1 MADKVID
8 KLLTRLA
15 LAAAVLLPIAHLTS
29 LGVMEMCGFVLFA
42 TGTLLFMREAM
53 RDPAGALGRMRAG
66 AVAPI
71 AGYTVF
77 SLLSIGLMLS
87 QADEQIEALRE
98 LKWVL
103 YFFAFL
109 YSFERAWNNSWRRF
123 IPVLATTVSL
133 MGLFALGQFVKG
145 WEWPRPESVL
155 APWGHYFRV
164 TGFFNTPQS
173 FAGNLGM
180 ATFFLLGY
188 GLAGSVG
195 ASRVTQKLPLHLAV
209 SAVMG
214 ALGVVLTLTRSAWFA
229 GATIAVLALG
239 RFKKSWGALALLAL
253 MCLSGLTVYSG
264 SVFSDRLSG
273 EVDLNIQSIEIR
285 QELWSANWRMFS
297 EYPILGVGPGQ
308 NVKQLE
314 NYYDNGAVEY
324 AIIDRAHNNI
334 LEHLAGQGIF
344 AAIFYFI
351 FSGYFIWIAY
361 WLSRQQSFGDFA
373 RGIGSGSLFAQIYFQ
388 ALGLVDSN
396 FFDQEV
402 KNAVVYLWA
411 LTAAVFGRVKYGG
424 VAERSE

>member
-214 ALGVVLTLTRSAWFA
+214 ALGLVLTLTRSAWFA

>member
-87 QADEQIEALRE
+87 QADDQIEALRE

-109 YSFERAWNNSWRRF
+109 YSFERVWNNSWRRF

-133 MGLFALGQFVKG
+133 MGLFALGQFVQG

-239 RFKKSWGALALLAL
+239 RFKKSWGALALVAVT
-253 MCLSGLTVYSG
+253 CLSGLTVYSG

-344 AAIFYFI
+344 AAIFYLI

>member
-87 QADEQIEALRE
+87 QADDQIEALRE

>member
-109 YSFERAWNNSWRRF
+109 YSFERVWNNSWRRF

-264 SVFSDRLSG
+264 SVFSDRLSS

-344 AAIFYFI
+344 AAIFYLI

>member
-8 KLLTRLA
+8 KLLVRLA
-15 LAAAVLLPIAHLTS
+15 LAAAALLPIAHLTS
-29 LGVMEMCGFVLFA
+29 LGVMEMCGFLLFTA
-42 TGTLLFMREAM
+42 STLLFIREVT
-53 RDPAGALGRMRAG
+53 RDPAAALDRIRAG
-66 AVAPI
+66 AVLPI

-77 SLLSIGLMLS
+77 SLLSIGVMLS
-87 QADEQIEALRE
+87 QADDQIEALRE

-109 YSFERAWNNSWRRF
+109 YFFEQVWNDSWRRF
-123 IPVLATTVSL
+123 IPALATTVSL
-133 MGLFALGQFVKG
+133 MGLFALGQFVQG

-155 APWGHYFRV
+155 AEWGHYFRV

-173 FAGNLGM
+173 FAGNMGM

-188 GLAGSVG
+188 GLAVSIG
-195 ASRVTQKLPLHLAV
+195 ASRLIHHLPGYLPVATGV
-209 SAVMG
+209 G

-239 RFKKSWGALALLAL
+239 RFKKSWGALAFLAL
-253 MCLSGLTVYSG
+253 MCLSVVTVYSG
-264 SVFSDRLSG
+264 SIFSDRLSG

-297 EYPILGVGPGQ
+297 DNPVLGAGPGQ

-314 NYYDNGAVEY
+314 KYYEEGAVKY
-324 AIIDRAHNNI
+324 AIIDRAHNNV

-344 AAIFYFI
+344 AAIFYLI

-361 WLSRQQSFGDFA
+361 WLSAQRRIGDFA
-373 RGIGSGSLFAQIYFQ
+373 KGVGSGSLFAQIYFQ

-402 KNAVVYLWA
+402 KNSVVYLWA
-411 LTAAVFGRVKYGG
+411 LTAAVFGRIKHEGG
-424 VAERSE
+424 AERSQ

>member
-87 QADEQIEALRE
+87 QADDQIEALRE

-109 YSFERAWNNSWRRF
+109 YSFERVWNNSWRRF

-344 AAIFYFI
+344 AAIFYLI

>member
-42 TGTLLFMREAM
+42 TGTVLFMREAM

-87 QADEQIEALRE
+87 QADDQIEALRE

>member
-42 TGTLLFMREAM
+42 TGTVLFMREAM

-87 QADEQIEALRE
+87 QADDQIEALRE

-155 APWGHYFRV
+155 AQWGHYFRV

-239 RFKKSWGALALLAL
+239 RFKKSWGALALVAVT
-253 MCLSGLTVYSG
+253 CLSGLTVYSG

>member
-66 AVAPI
+66 AVAPV

-87 QADEQIEALRE
+87 QADDQIEALRE

-344 AAIFYFI
+344 AAIFYLI

>member
-87 QADEQIEALRE
+87 QADDQIEALRE

-109 YSFERAWNNSWRRF
+109 YSFERVWNNSWRRF

-133 MGLFALGQFVKG
+133 MGLFALGQFVQG

-180 ATFFLLGY
+180 AIFFLLGY

-239 RFKKSWGALALLAL
+239 RFKKSWGALALVAVT
-253 MCLSGLTVYSG
+253 CLSGLTVYSG

-344 AAIFYFI
+344 AAIFYLI

>member
-87 QADEQIEALRE
+87 QADDQIEALRE

-109 YSFERAWNNSWRRF
+109 YSFERVWNNSWRRF

-314 NYYDNGAVEY
+314 SYYDNGAVEY

-344 AAIFYFI
+344 AAIFYLI

>member
-87 QADEQIEALRE
+87 QADDQIEALRE

-109 YSFERAWNNSWRRF
+109 YSFERVWNNSWRRF
-123 IPVLATTVSL
+123 IPVHATTVSL
-133 MGLFALGQFVKG
+133 MGLFALGQFVQG

-239 RFKKSWGALALLAL
+239 RFKKSWGALALVAVT
-253 MCLSGLTVYSG
+253 CLSGLTVYSG

-344 AAIFYFI
+344 AAIFYLI

>member
-42 TGTLLFMREAM
+42 TGTVLFMREAM

-87 QADEQIEALRE
+87 QADDQIEALRE

-264 SVFSDRLSG
+264 SVFSDRLSS

-344 AAIFYFI
+344 AAIFYLI

>member
-87 QADEQIEALRE
+87 QADDQIEALRE

-109 YSFERAWNNSWRRF
+109 YSFERVWNNSWRRF

>member
-42 TGTLLFMREAM
+42 TGTVLFMREAM

-87 QADEQIEALRE
+87 QADDQIEALRE

-344 AAIFYFI
+344 AAIFYLI

>member
-87 QADEQIEALRE
+87 QADDQIEALRE

-344 AAIFYFI
+344 AAIFYLI

>member
-8 KLLTRLA
+8 KLLIRLA
-15 LAAAVLLPIAHLTS
+15 LAATVLLPIAHLTS
-29 LGVMEMCGFVLFA
+29 LGVMEMCGFMLFA
-42 TGTLLFMREAM
+42 TSTLLFMREAM
-53 RDPAGALGRMRAG
+53 RDPAVALDRMRTG

-71 AGYTVF
+71 AGYTVLT
-77 SLLSIGLMLS
+77 LLSIGLMLS
-87 QADEQIEALRE
+87 QVDDQIEALRE

-103 YFFAFL
+103 YFFSFL
-109 YSFERAWNNSWRRF
+109 YFFERVWNDSWRRF

-133 MGLFALGQFVKG
+133 MGLFALGQFVQG

-180 ATFFLLGY
+180 ATFFLLGF

-195 ASRVTQKLPLHLAV
+195 ASRVTHKLPLHLLV

-214 ALGVVLTLTRSAWFA
+214 AMGVVLTLTRSAWFA

-239 RFKKSWGALALLAL
+239 QFKKSWGALALVAVT
-253 MCLSGLTVYSG
+253 CLSALTVFSG
-264 SVFSDRLSG
+264 SIFSDRLSG
-273 EVDLNIQSIEIR
+273 EVDLNIKSIEIR

-297 EYPILGVGPGQ
+297 DYPILGAGPGQ

-314 NYYDNGAVEY
+314 NYYEDGAVEY
-324 AIIDRAHNNI
+324 AITDRAHNNI
-334 LEHLAGQGIF
+334 LEHLAGQGVF
-344 AAIFYFI
+344 AAIFYLI
-351 FSGYFIWIAY
+351 FSGYFIWVAY
-361 WLSRQQSFGDFA
+361 WLSTQQRVGDFA
-373 RGIGSGSLFAQIYFQ
+373 RGVGSGSLFAQVYFQ

-402 KNAVVYLWA
+402 KNGVVYLWA
-411 LTAAVFGRVKYGG
+411 LTAAVFGRIKYGG
-424 VAERSE
+424 AAERSE

>member
-87 QADEQIEALRE
+87 QADDQIEALRE

-109 YSFERAWNNSWRRF
+109 YSFERVWNNSWRRF

-214 ALGVVLTLTRSAWFA
+214 ALGLVLTLTRSAWFA

>member
-411 LTAAVFGRVKYGG
+411 LTAAVFGRVKYGE

>member
-87 QADEQIEALRE
+87 QADDQIEALRE

-109 YSFERAWNNSWRRF
+109 YSFERVWNNSWRRF

-133 MGLFALGQFVKG
+133 MGLFALGQFVQG

-344 AAIFYFI
+344 AAIFYLI